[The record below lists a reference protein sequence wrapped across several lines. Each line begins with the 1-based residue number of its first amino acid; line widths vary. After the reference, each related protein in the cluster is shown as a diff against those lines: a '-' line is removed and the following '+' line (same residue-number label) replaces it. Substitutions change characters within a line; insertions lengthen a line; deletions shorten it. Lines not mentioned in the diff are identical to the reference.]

1 MQKEIKWLSCG
12 EIRVDWVEPVY
23 GESSKLEEI
32 QFIK

>member
-1 MQKEIKWLSCG
+1 MQKRMPKLQ